1 MQTWEGAVRMLLAD
15 PAQRQVVLDCYYDQ
29 PASAAALRYCAS
41 AEWAAVKPMIPDTW
55 DWFRLEHLHYHGK
68 SYTIIFDRTGK
79 RYGGG
84 AGLRVVAGR
93 QVL

>member
-1 MQTWEGAVRMLLAD
+1 
-15 PAQRQVVLDCYYDQ
+15 
-29 PASAAALRYCAS
+29 
-41 AEWAAVKPMIPDTW
+41 MIQDSC
-55 DWFRLEHLHYHGK
+55 DLFRLEHLYYHGK
-68 SYTIIFDRTGK
+68 SYTIIFYRTCK